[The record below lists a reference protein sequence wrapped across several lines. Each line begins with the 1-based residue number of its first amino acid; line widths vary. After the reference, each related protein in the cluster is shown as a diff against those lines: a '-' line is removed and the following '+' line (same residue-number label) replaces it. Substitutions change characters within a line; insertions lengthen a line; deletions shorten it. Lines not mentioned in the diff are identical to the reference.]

1 MHGLI
6 RYFNVEM
13 ISFGPGKKTKEFLK
27 IVKSGMGSPKS
38 MALSLTV
45 GVCLALFPVIGMTFL
60 LGLMVAVVFR
70 LNHIVVQ
77 TLNLL
82 LAPVQLLL
90 IYPFIK
96 AGNLIFAGSRVF
108 KDIFTYTGDW
118 TFLKLLELV
127 AGGVIVWFAL
137 SLITMPVLYF
147 SLFRL
152 LKVREKAAETGKSE
166 NKLP

>member
-1 MHGLI
+1 M
-6 RYFNVEM
+6 
-13 ISFGPGKKTKEFLK
+13 
-27 IVKSGMGSPKS
+27 VKAGMGTPRS

-45 GVCLALFPVIGMTFL
+45 GVCLALFHVIGMTFL

-70 LNHIVVQ
+70 LNHLVVQ

-108 KDIFTYTGDW
+108 KDIFTYSGDW
-118 TFLKLLELV
+118 TFLKFLEMIT
-127 AGGVIVWFAL
+127 GGVIVWFAL

-147 SLFRL
+147 FLFRL
-152 LKVREKAAETGKSE
+152 LRIREKAAETVNTD
-166 NKLP
+166 NKLQ

>member
-1 MHGLI
+1 MI
-6 RYFNVEM
+6 AFN
-13 ISFGPGKKTKEFLK
+13 PGKKAKEFLK
-27 IVKSGMGSPKS
+27 IVKSGMDSPKS
-38 MALSLTV
+38 MALSLTL

-70 LNHIVVQ
+70 LNHLVVQ

-96 AGNLIFAGSRVF
+96 AGNLVFAGSRVF
-108 KDIFTYTGDW
+108 KDIFTYSGDW
-118 TFLKLLELV
+118 TFVKLIEMV

-137 SLITMPVLYF
+137 SLVTMPVLYF
-147 SLFRL
+147 FLFRL
-152 LKVREKAAETGKSE
+152 LKIKGRTAEPVNAE
-166 NKLP
+166 NKLQ

>member
-1 MHGLI
+1 
-6 RYFNVEM
+6 M
-13 ISFGPGKKTKEFLK
+13 ISFNPGNRIKEFLK
-27 IVKSGMGSPKS
+27 MVKAGMGTPRS

-70 LNHIVVQ
+70 LNHLVVQ

-108 KDIFTYTGDW
+108 KNIFAYTGDW
-118 TFLKLLELV
+118 TFLKFLEMIT
-127 AGGVIVWFAL
+127 GGVIVWFAL

-147 SLFRL
+147 FLFRL
-152 LKVREKAAETGKSE
+152 LKIREKAAETVNTD
-166 NKLP
+166 NKLQ

>member
-1 MHGLI
+1 
-6 RYFNVEM
+6 M
-13 ISFGPGKKTKEFLK
+13 ISFNPVIKIKELLK
-27 IVKSGMGSPKS
+27 LLNSGMSCPKN

-70 LNHIVVQ
+70 LNHLIVQ
-77 TLNLL
+77 SLNLL

-96 AGNLIFAGSRVF
+96 AGNLVFAGSRVF
-108 KDIFTYTGDW
+108 NNIFSYTGEW
-118 TFLKLLELV
+118 TFLKFLEMIT
-127 AGGVIVWFAL
+127 GGVVVWFIL
-137 SLITMPVLYF
+137 SVVTMPVLYF
-147 SLFRL
+147 ILVRV
-152 LKVREKAAETGKSE
+152 LKARENSNLTLNSN